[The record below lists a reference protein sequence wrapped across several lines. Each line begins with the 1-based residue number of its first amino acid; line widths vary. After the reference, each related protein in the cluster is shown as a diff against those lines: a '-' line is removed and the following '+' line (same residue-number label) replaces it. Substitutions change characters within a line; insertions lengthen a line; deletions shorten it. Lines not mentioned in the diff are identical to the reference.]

1 MKSYFFVS
9 CIFLLGACGTN
20 SKKEDKTIVSSIAA
34 EQYTDEELKKIQQ
47 EILLEEERKIK
58 EEIDNQTNLAF
69 EDTIHDF
76 GKVKPNSKNSY
87 SFKILNTGKKPLII
101 KNTSASCGCTTP
113 SKPEAP
119 ILPSKHD
126 FIKVV
131 FEPKPSQKG
140 TIEKSVSVEA
150 NTSQKLHVIKIKAF
164 VE

>member
-1 MKSYFFVS
+1 M
-9 CIFLLGACGTN
+9 
-20 SKKEDKTIVSSIAA
+20 
-34 EQYTDEELKKIQQ
+34 
-47 EILLEEERKIK
+47 
-58 EEIDNQTNLAF
+58 
-69 EDTIHDF
+69 
-76 GKVKPNSKNSY
+76 GKVVLLPIVTDYTSNTISYLIKQDSIKTPSETVENSDLKIYLAPNPSNNGR
-87 SFKILNTGKKPLII
+87 FKIVNTGKKPLII

-140 TIEKSVSVEA
+140 TIEKTVSVEA
-150 NTSQKLHVIKIKAF
+150 NTSQKLHIIKIKAF

>member
-20 SKKEDKTIVSSIAA
+20 TKEDKTIVSSIAA
-34 EQYTDEELKKIQQ
+34 EQYTEEELKKIQQ

>member
-1 MKSYFFVS
+1 MKSYFLVG
-9 CIFLLGACGTN
+9 CIFLFGACGTN
-20 SKKEDKTIVSSIAA
+20 SKEDKTIVSSIAA

-47 EILLEEERKIK
+47 DILLEEQRKLK
-58 EEIDNQTNLAF
+58 EEIDNQTSLAF

-76 GKVKPNSKNSY
+76 GTVKPNTKNTY

-113 SKPEAP
+113 SKPENP
-119 ILPSKHD
+119 ILPSKYD
-126 FIKVV
+126 YITVV

-140 TIEKSVSVEA
+140 TIEKTVSVEA
-150 NTSQKLHVIKIKAF
+150 NTSQKLHIIKIRAF

>member
-1 MKSYFFVS
+1 MKSYFLMS

-20 SKKEDKTIVSSIAA
+20 SKEDKTIVSSIAA

-47 EILLEEERKIK
+47 EILLEEQRKLK
-58 EEIDNQTNLAF
+58 EEIENQTSLAF

-76 GKVKPNSKNSY
+76 GTVKPNSKNSY

-119 ILPSKHD
+119 ILPTKHD

-140 TIEKSVSVEA
+140 TIEKTVSVEA
-150 NTSQKLHVIKIKAF
+150 NTSQKLHIIKIKAF